1 MNERYQGKRFFG
13 FLLSIGALCGG
24 FLSGNPELFAT
35 FASSLAVLYGLYL
48 GGQTY
53 TDSRNGK
60 TA

>member
-13 FLLSIGALCGG
+13 FLLSVGALCGG
-24 FLSGNPELFAT
+24 FIAGDPAIFAS

-53 TDSRNGK
+53 TDAKNGK
-60 TA
+60 AA